1 MMEYLVSFAR
11 TNDAIRG
18 EGLLLQAG
26 LSVRVMP
33 LPSRIKAGCGLSFR
47 IRPHE
52 FQEAV
57 RILTEAGITGMGFF
71 EKEDQK
77 IKEIHL

>member
-26 LSVRVMP
+26 LSVGVMP

-57 RILTEAGITGMGFF
+57 RILTEAGITGMGFY